1 MSNGIAA
8 VAGRLASNQ
17 QVQALVKQLVPALAQ
32 RVKGLSGGQ
41 AGQRKSNQ
49 RGAGRRQAT
58 RNQRALA
65 RGAMLR
71 SIPRGPVQPKDAR
84 FRGGAMTNQYFA
96 PRGQGYYDA
105 FASTPDAAILST
117 AVGPCTPIE
126 GYARTILSGG
136 SGVTDLPYHVS
147 TGDSSLTANITTNA
161 KLLIFNVGSSDS
173 QLGSS
178 FELYDNGG
186 IAAVRS
192 EPILASA
199 FAELGP
205 AFLTFFEGSERYRGG
220 DATRDNDVTM
230 RVESIPLR
238 GSLRLRNITERYSVG
253 GEVRIMRYNGGLA
266 LRHSFN
272 AVEGLN
278 SLGVAE
284 FLDIC
289 DMMRDTKRSTTFGAD
304 DLLTAHQLNTYPSD
318 SIRSH
323 TFNSDTA
330 FEESVLFPKFCSLI
344 ILIDD
349 FKSGTAQINNTYSVN
364 IVAHRAAR
372 FKPGSLLHHKARLM
386 PTNPGLH
393 HKLHQR
399 EATNPVASVVKG
411 GAAAAGLAGL
421 ATALPYIGGELGML
435 AKAAPYAAEAAAM
448 LL

>member
-41 AGQRKSNQ
+41 AGQRKANQ

-126 GYARTILSGG
+126 GFARTILPGG
-136 SGVTDLPYHVS
+136 GGVTDLPYQVVTGSS
-147 TGDSSLTANITTNA
+147 TLAANVTTNA
-161 KLLIFNVGSSDS
+161 RLLVFNVGSSDS
-173 QLGSS
+173 QLGAS

-186 IAAVRS
+186 TAAVRV

-205 AFLTFFEGSERYRGG
+205 AFTNTTSDYDHLRG
-220 DATRDNDVTM
+220 DVFDRDVAM
-230 RVESIPLR
+230 RIESIPLR

-253 GEVRIMRYNGGLA
+253 GEVRIMRYNGGLS
-266 LRHSFN
+266 LRHAFN
-272 AVEGLN
+272 GGTLH

-289 DMMRDTKRSTTFGAD
+289 DMMRDTKRATTFGAD
-304 DLLTAHQLNTYPSD
+304 DLLTAHQLNTYPAD

-323 TFNSDTA
+323 TFGSDTS
-330 FEESVLFPKFCSLI
+330 FDECVLTPKFCSLI

-399 EATNPVASVVKG
+399 EANNPVASVVKG
-411 GAAAAGLAGL
+411 GAAAAAGLAGL